1 MAKTAREEA
10 QKIIADNRKA
20 HHDYHLVETFEA
32 GIALHIGEVMYG
44 NVGSDERLDFTV
56 IGRAVN
62 EAARLEALT
71 KELGRP
77 VLASASFAAP
87 IRDRFAFAGAHLVP
101 GFKEKFETYVPR
113 D

>member
-1 MAKTAREEA
+1 MRERALAAALRTVQEIRALEA
-10 QKIIADNRKA
+10 PGGPLEVN
-20 HHDYHLVETFEA
+20 
-32 GIALHIGEVMYG
+32 IALHVGDVMYG
-44 NVGSDERLDFTV
+44 NVGTDERLDFTV

-62 EAARLEALT
+62 EAARLEGLT